1 MNMTNIMPQLLA
13 IQAAV
18 TKKREDVYYAAMM
31 DPHTASEL
39 SMDDIILMCDE
50 MIDAHNNTP
59 FKVLW

>member
-18 TKKREDVYYAAMM
+18 TKKRDDVYYAAMM
-31 DPHTASEL
+31 DPHTAFEL

-50 MIDAHNNTP
+50 MIDAHNSTP